1 LGLIITPNPRALG
14 LVTILGPNIFD
25 LVITPV
31 LNAHA
36 RPKHYGS
43 DNQARPMQIWCF
55 LCSVLLLLLNQ
66 ISRRNEREEGTKLIE
81 KRTKLL
87 MREEDNKESV
97 EFYGMINGEKI
108 LWFAFVYS

>member
-14 LVTILGPNIFD
+14 LVTILGPSVFY
-25 LVITPV
+25 LVIMPDS
-31 LNAHA
+31 NAHA
-36 RPKHYGS
+36 RPKHYEF
-43 DNQARPMQIWCF
+43 DNQAKPKQRWCF

-66 ISRRNEREEGTKLIE
+66 IGRRNEREEGTKLIE